1 MWGASQ
7 ENKFDLR
14 NTKSKAN
21 EISFAKTLLN
31 VIQSLFDSGDEQFKA
46 GKIQN
51 MNDTVTEFENGTI
64 DFAMQTVEEYNA

>member
-46 GKIQN
+46 EKIQN